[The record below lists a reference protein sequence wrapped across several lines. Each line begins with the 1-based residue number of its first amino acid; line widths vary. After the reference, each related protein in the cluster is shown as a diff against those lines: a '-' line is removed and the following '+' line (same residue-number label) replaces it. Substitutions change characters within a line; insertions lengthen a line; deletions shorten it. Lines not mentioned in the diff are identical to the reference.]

1 MTSADVNGRR
11 PLTERELEILRLIGD
26 GYTSEEIS
34 RALGVSRRAV
44 EYQKRRIFA
53 KLGVR
58 SQAHAVALAARDG
71 LLRPGPGLGVA
82 PAAGA
87 GLPGPAGLAGEAL
100 RGEGPAPWRQLVVLG
115 RRGPALARVA
125 CVLAQCQPPQPPE
138 PPVAVLVDPEP
149 ADWQAAAELGARIVL
164 VPERELDPA
173 MAVEALL
180 RGADAV
186 VAATHEP
193 RKLVATVELV
203 GAGQVVLDPLQAR
216 MLVDAARGQLE
227 GHSRRGE
234 ASAPTPREREIL
246 ASIDRGES
254 VKQTARALGI
264 SVKTVE
270 NLQRRLF
277 RKLGVRNRAQ
287 AVAAAHARGLL
298 CL

>member
-1 MTSADVNGRR
+1 MRR
-11 PLTERELEILRLIGD
+11 SLTERELAILRLISD
-26 GYTSEEIS
+26 GHTSGEIS
-34 RALGVSRRAV
+34 QALGVSRRTV
-44 EYQKRRIFA
+44 EYQKRQIFA

-58 SQAHAVALAARDG
+58 SQAHAVALAARAG
-71 LLRPGPGLGVA
+71 LLRPGTPVAESPGQSQQSREEGRA
-82 PAAGA
+82 PRRH
-87 GLPGPAGLAGEAL
+87 P
-100 RGEGPAPWRQLVVLG
+100 VVLG
-115 RRGPALARVA
+115 RPSPVLARLA
-125 CVLAQCQPPQPPE
+125 CILVRCELPEPPE

-149 ADWQAAAELGARIVL
+149 GDWQAAAELGARIVL
-164 VPERELDPA
+164 VPERDLDPA

-186 VAATHEP
+186 VSATQES

-227 GHSRRGE
+227 AHGRGGE
-234 ASAPTPREREIL
+234 APAPTRREREIF

-298 CL
+298 CR